1 MALVGCRWSCA
12 KNGYRVGHQRLRTAM
27 RRRGLHAL
35 QLKVCTPCTTNPTHG
50 LRCAH
55 IRLLNQLK
63 LTQANQMWVLDI
75 SYLPLADGTW
85 AYLSASQKVANKN
98 VMG

>member
-1 MALVGCRWSCA
+1 
-12 KNGYRVGHQRLRTAM
+12 M
-27 RRRGLHAL
+27 RHRGLHAL
-35 QLKVCTPCTTNPTHG
+35 QLKACTLCTTNPTHG
-50 LRCAH
+50 LRCAP

-63 LTQANQMWVLDI
+63 PTHANQVLVLDI
-75 SYLPLADGTW
+75 TYLPLADSTW